1 LERAV
6 GSEELQKPQRDKE
19 GNAVFELNSKKKVR
33 VSKFKGQVLIDF
45 REYWQ
50 TPTGETMPT
59 KKGVSLT
66 LDAYN
71 QLKALIPSI
80 DA

>member
-1 LERAV
+1 M
-6 GSEELQKPQRDKE
+6 
-19 GNAVFELNSKKKVR
+19 NSKKKVR

-50 TPTGETMPT
+50 TPSGETMPT

-71 QLKALIPSI
+71 QLKALIPAI
-80 DA
+80 DAQINYIK